1 METDNMEELR
11 KELEKIQFECSDP
24 YADTRTNEDLHSSLL
39 KINNIVDGLLE
50 QKLSKQVTDW
60 DKLRARFF
68 LECVDPIEPPI
79 FGCLMGKLNMAPHD
93 MFEWFKKNILI
104 PKETK

>member
-11 KELEKIQFECSDP
+11 KEFEEKTGQKCLEEFQDGQE
-24 YADTRTNEDLHSSLL
+24 RTHHFRPSYV
-39 KINNIVDGLLE
+39 KFLE